1 MPYPGEKSNPLGL
14 KGFLDDLE
22 LDHYE
27 ELLDELEELYREVK
41 EARRIPLDE
50 VDEVGESYPLLTL
63 TVDGGEGL
71 AFEELPL
78 LSFGLVRVAAVG
90 VNGFR
95 LPPISHPL
103 PGYAVLKDP
112 PKYLEDLL
120 ARSGESEA
128 SYALNTFFQATG
140 ISLEDLGEHY
150 AKDLKAFLGIF
161 RDLLEWAYLV
171 WTVEKVLGDDYRKY
185 LFVKDGRLAQTGV
198 KDEFRTKLREYFRRK
213 DLLLVGVSK
222 RSRLLAEG
230 LTSLVMAK
238 LFAEVRGT
246 FLLQVPEALME
257 KAYRYERQWDA
268 DFQGAFVMGTRYVAR
283 LFESTFRPREGIAIL
298 DLPPHLKEEDAIRV
312 AKSLKSHRS
321 VLYKGSLG
329 PIVEAHGKA
338 SVAKLLATRMEDEV
352 LSRLRKSFGEEFAR
366 KIAEWLRLAER
377 EVGRG

>member
-1 MPYPGEKSNPLGL
+1 
-14 KGFLDDLE
+14 
-22 LDHYE
+22 
-27 ELLDELEELYREVK
+27 
-41 EARRIPLDE
+41 
-50 VDEVGESYPLLTL
+50 
-63 TVDGGEGL
+63 
-71 AFEELPL
+71 
-78 LSFGLVRVAAVG
+78 
-90 VNGFR
+90 
-95 LPPISHPL
+95 
-103 PGYAVLKDP
+103 VLKDP
-112 PKYLEDLL
+112 RKYLEDLL

-150 AKDLKAFLGIF
+150 AKDLKAFVGIF

-230 LTSLVMAK
+230 LTSLVMAR

-268 DFQGAFVMGTRYVAR
+268 NFQGAFVMGTRYVAR

-377 EVGRG
+377 EVSRG

>member
-22 LDHYE
+22 LDHYK
-27 ELLDELEELYREVK
+27 ELLDELEELYGEVK
-41 EARRIPLDE
+41 EARRMPLDE
-50 VDEVGESYPLLTL
+50 VDEVGYPLLTL

-90 VNGFR
+90 VNEFR

-112 PKYLEDLL
+112 RKYIEDLL
-120 ARSGESEA
+120 ARYRESEA

-150 AKDLKAFLGIF
+150 AKDLKAFVGIF

-171 WTVEKVLGDDYRKY
+171 WTVENVLSNYREF

-198 KDEFRTKLREYFRRK
+198 KDEFRTKLREYFK
-213 DLLLVGVSK
+213 EKNLLLVGVSK

-230 LTSLVMAK
+230 LTSLVMAR
-238 LFAEVRGT
+238 LFTEVRGT
-246 FLLQVPEALME
+246 FLLRVPVTLME

-283 LFESTFRPREGIAIL
+283 LFENTFSPREGIVIF
-298 DLPPHLKEEDAIRV
+298 DLPPHLNEKDAIRV
-312 AKSLKSHRS
+312 AKSLKCHRS

-338 SVAKLLATRMEDEV
+338 SVAKPLATSMEDEV

>member
-1 MPYPGEKSNPLGL
+1 MPYPGERSNPLGL

-41 EARRIPLDE
+41 EARRMPLDE

-112 PKYLEDLL
+112 RKYLEDLL

-150 AKDLKAFLGIF
+150 AKDLKAFVGIF

-171 WTVEKVLGDDYRKY
+171 WTVENVLSNYREF

-198 KDEFRTKLREYFRRK
+198 EDGFRTKLREYFRRK

-268 DFQGAFVMGTRYVAR
+268 NFQGAFVMGTRYVAR
-283 LFESTFRPREGIAIL
+283 LFESMFRPREGIAIL

-377 EVGRG
+377 EVSRG

>member
-1 MPYPGEKSNPLGL
+1 MPFPGEKSNPLGL
-14 KGFLDDLE
+14 KGFLDDLQ

-41 EARRIPLDE
+41 EARRTPLDE
-50 VDEVGESYPLLTL
+50 ADEVGESYPLLTL

-112 PKYLEDLL
+112 RKYLEDLL

-150 AKDLKAFLGIF
+150 AKDLKAFVGIF

-230 LTSLVMAK
+230 LTSLVMAR

-246 FLLQVPEALME
+246 FLLRVPEAIME

-283 LFESTFRPREGIAIL
+283 LFESTFRPREGIVIL
-298 DLPPHLKEEDAIRV
+298 DLPPHLEEEDAIRV

-329 PIVEAHGKA
+329 PVVEAHGKA
-338 SVAKLLATRMEDEV
+338 SVAKPLATSMEDEV

>member
-1 MPYPGEKSNPLGL
+1 MPYPGERSNPLGL

-41 EARRIPLDE
+41 EARRMPLDE

-112 PKYLEDLL
+112 RKYLEDLL

-150 AKDLKAFLGIF
+150 AKDLKAFVGIF

-171 WTVEKVLGDDYRKY
+171 WTVENVLSNYREF

-268 DFQGAFVMGTRYVAR
+268 NFQGAFVMGTRYVAR

-377 EVGRG
+377 EVSRG

>member
-22 LDHYE
+22 VDHYK

-41 EARRIPLDE
+41 EARRIPLDQ
-50 VDEVGESYPLLTL
+50 EVGESYPLLTL

-95 LPPISHPL
+95 LPPISHLL

-112 PKYLEDLL
+112 RKYLEDLL

-128 SYALNTFFQATG
+128 SHALNTFFQATG

-150 AKDLKAFLGIF
+150 AKDLKAFVGVF
-161 RDLLEWAYLV
+161 RDVLEWAYLV
-171 WTVEKVLGDDYRKY
+171 WVVEKVLVKDYRKY

-246 FLLQVPEALME
+246 FLLQVPETLME

-283 LFESTFRPREGIAIL
+283 LFENTFSPREGIAIL

-312 AKSLKSHRS
+312 AKSLKCHRS

-329 PIVEAHGKA
+329 PVVEAHGKA
-338 SVAKLLATRMEDEV
+338 SVAKPLATSMEDEV
-352 LSRLRKSFGEEFAR
+352 LSRLRESFGEEFAR

>member
-1 MPYPGEKSNPLGL
+1 MPYPGERSNPLGL

-41 EARRIPLDE
+41 EARRMPLDE

-112 PKYLEDLL
+112 RKYLEDLL

-150 AKDLKAFLGIF
+150 AKDLKAFVGIF

-171 WTVEKVLGDDYRKY
+171 WTVEKVLGNDYRKY

-329 PIVEAHGKA
+329 SIVEAHGKA

-377 EVGRG
+377 EVSRG

>member
-1 MPYPGEKSNPLGL
+1 MPYPGERNNPLGL
-14 KGFLDDLE
+14 KGFLDDLK

-112 PKYLEDLL
+112 RKYLEDLL

-150 AKDLKAFLGIF
+150 AKDLKAFVGVF
-161 RDLLEWAYLV
+161 RDVLEWAYLV
-171 WTVEKVLGDDYRKY
+171 WVVEKVLGDDYRKY

-198 KDEFRTKLREYFRRK
+198 KDEFRTKLREYFK
-213 DLLLVGVSK
+213 EKNLLLVGVSK

-257 KAYRYERQWDA
+257 KAYHYERQWDA

-283 LFESTFRPREGIAIL
+283 LFENTFSPREGIAIF
-298 DLPPHLKEEDAIRV
+298 DLPPHLKEKDAIRV
-312 AKSLKSHRS
+312 AKSLKCHRS

-338 SVAKLLATRMEDEV
+338 SVAKLLATSMEDEV

>member
-1 MPYPGEKSNPLGL
+1 
-14 KGFLDDLE
+14 
-22 LDHYE
+22 
-27 ELLDELEELYREVK
+27 
-41 EARRIPLDE
+41 
-50 VDEVGESYPLLTL
+50 
-63 TVDGGEGL
+63 
-71 AFEELPL
+71 
-78 LSFGLVRVAAVG
+78 VRVAAVG

-95 LPPISHPL
+95 LPSISHLL
-103 PGYAVLKDP
+103 PGCAVLKDP
-112 PKYLEDLL
+112 RKYLEDLL
-120 ARSGESEA
+120 ARSRESPA
-128 SYALNTFFQATG
+128 SDALNTLFQATG

-150 AKDLKAFLGIF
+150 AKDLKAFVGVF
-161 RDLLEWAYLV
+161 RDVLEWAYLV
-171 WTVEKVLGDDYRKY
+171 WVVERVLVKDYRKY
-185 LFVKDGRLAQTGV
+185 LFVKDGRLAQMGV
-198 KDEFRTKLREYFRRK
+198 KDEFRTKLQKYFK
-213 DLLLVGVSK
+213 EKNLLLVGVSK

-268 DFQGAFVMGTRYVAR
+268 DFQGAFVMGTRCVAR
-283 LFESTFRPREGIAIL
+283 LFENTFSPREGIAIL
-298 DLPPHLKEEDAIRV
+298 DLPPHLNEKDAIRV

-338 SVAKLLATRMEDEV
+338 SVAKPLATSMEDEV
-352 LSRLRKSFGEEFAR
+352 LARLRESFGEEFAR

>member
-27 ELLDELEELYREVK
+27 ELLGELEELYKEVK
-41 EARRIPLDE
+41 KARRMPIDQA
-50 VDEVGESYPLLTL
+50 DEVGESYPLLTL

-95 LPPISHPL
+95 LPPISHLL

-112 PKYLEDLL
+112 RKYLEDLL
-120 ARSGESEA
+120 ARYGESEA

-150 AKDLKAFLGIF
+150 AKDLKAFVGIF

-171 WTVEKVLGDDYRKY
+171 WTVENVLSNYREF

-198 KDEFRTKLREYFRRK
+198 KDEFRTKLREYFK
-213 DLLLVGVSK
+213 EKNLLLVGVSK

-338 SVAKLLATRMEDEV
+338 SVAKPLATSMEDEV